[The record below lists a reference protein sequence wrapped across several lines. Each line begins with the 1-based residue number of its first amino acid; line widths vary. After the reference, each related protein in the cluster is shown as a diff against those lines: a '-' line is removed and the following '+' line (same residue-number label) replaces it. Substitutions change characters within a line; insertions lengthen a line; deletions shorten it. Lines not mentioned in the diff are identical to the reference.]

1 MPVTGGTQGVQSL
14 THANLVD
21 TAVLTGAGFSVK
33 VTNLSEN
40 AHLFWT
46 VDSPGGA
53 CVPPTVNGVNSFC
66 ASSVGAGAGVNTRAG
81 DFMYGAV
88 VQLISAASV
97 QYMVELQSIRAT
109 S

>member
-1 MPVTGGTQGVQSL
+1 MAVNGGKQVVDAVL
-14 THANLVD
+14 TANTVD

-33 VTNLSEN
+33 VTNIN
-40 AHLFWT
+40 QTADIYWT

-53 CVPPTVNGVNSFC
+53 CVPPTVGGVNTFC
-66 ASSVGAGAGVNTRAG
+66 AGSVGPSGGVNTRSG

-88 VQLISAASV
+88 VQLISTGTPH
-97 QYMVELQSIRAT
+97 YMVELQSVRAT